1 MNKSIQIE
9 QFAKAAAVVQTFQRH
24 VLSLSLK
31 SNVAALAAWY
41 DKAAK
46 IDIENELDKYE
57 EHKYVLRAE
66 FEDNDEDPID
76 ILEKTFLKTKETLEA
91 FNIFMEER

>member
-1 MNKSIQIE
+1 MCKVE
-9 QFAKAAAVVQTFQRH
+9 QFAKAVAVTTTFQRH

-31 SNVAALAAWY
+31 SNVTALAAWY

-46 IDIENELDKYE
+46 IDIENELDKFE

-66 FEDNDEDPID
+66 FEDVDEEPID
-76 ILEKTFLKTKETLEA
+76 ILTTNFVKAKETLEA